1 MPLFPP
7 PHAISQ
13 QLLPLSTQHQSRKL
27 TDILSFPIL
36 IHFPPALCPQTP
48 VKVFSLYTRPHPIY
62 LLLSNAAIEASQLIS
77 FLLFSISQQSI
88 RNKSSLSSYKLGAGK
103 MVKLL
108 RVLVH
113 KHKNLNSIHN
123 TPVKNH
129 VHGHK
134 SSTMVK

>member
-1 MPLFPP
+1 M
-7 PHAISQ
+7 
-13 QLLPLSTQHQSRKL
+13 
-27 TDILSFPIL
+27 
-36 IHFPPALCPQTP
+36 
-48 VKVFSLYTRPHPIY
+48 
-62 LLLSNAAIEASQLIS
+62 IS

-108 RVLVH
+108 RVFVH

-134 SSTMVK
+134 SSYGEINSTVGVCCSASLAKMVSELTSSSVDPEDVDSHVYHPHPHTHTYDICMYICIQPYIVTY